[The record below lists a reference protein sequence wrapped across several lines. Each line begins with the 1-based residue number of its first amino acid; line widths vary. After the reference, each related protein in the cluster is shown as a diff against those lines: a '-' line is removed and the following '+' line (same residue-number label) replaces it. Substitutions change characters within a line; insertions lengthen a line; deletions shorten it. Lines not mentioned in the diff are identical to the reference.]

1 MSSLMSEIQ
10 AKICGLTTPAMV
22 HASLDAGAAFIGFM
36 IYPKSPRYI
45 EPKAARALAQ
55 LANGRAKTVAIV
67 VDPNDALIEAVLT
80 DLAPDFIQLH
90 GQETPQFCAALRA
103 RGVGVIKVFGIS
115 TQDDLMPIGA
125 YKGSVDMVLFDA
137 KPPKDASRPGG
148 LGEPFDWNIL
158 KGFKSKLPWMLSGG
172 LNPTNVRLACAATGA
187 KMVDVSSGVESA
199 PGLKDSALIAAFMA
213 ALNSDT

>member
-1 MSSLMSEIQ
+1 MSSPMSAIQ
-10 AKICGLTTPAMV
+10 AKICGLTTSEMV
-22 HASLDAGAAFIGFM
+22 HASLDGGATFIGFM

-45 EPKAARALAQ
+45 EPKAARPLAQ
-55 LANGRAKTVAIV
+55 LAMGRAKTVAIMV
-67 VDPNDALIEAVLT
+67 NPDDVLIETVLT

-90 GQETPQFCAALRA
+90 GKETPQLCADLRA

-115 TQDDLMPIGA
+115 TPDDLLPVSP
-125 YKGSVDMVLFDA
+125 YDDSVDMILFDA

-148 LGEPFDWNIL
+148 LGEPFDWSIL

-172 LNPTNVRLACAATGA
+172 LNPANVRQACAATGA

>member
-1 MSSLMSEIQ
+1 MSSPMSDIQ
-10 AKICGLTTPAMV
+10 AKICGLTTTDMV

-36 IYPKSPRYI
+36 IYPKSPRFI
-45 EPKAARALAQ
+45 DPKSARPFAQ

-67 VDPNDALIEAVLT
+67 VDPDEALIEAVLT
-80 DLAPDFIQLH
+80 DLAPDYIQLH

-115 TQDDLMPIGA
+115 TQDDLMPIVA
-125 YKGSVDMVLFDA
+125 YVDSVDMVLFDA

-148 LGEPFDWNIL
+148 LGEPFDWSIL
-158 KGFKSKLPWMLSGG
+158 QGFKSKLPWMLSGG
-172 LNPTNVRLACAATGA
+172 LNPANVRQACAATGA